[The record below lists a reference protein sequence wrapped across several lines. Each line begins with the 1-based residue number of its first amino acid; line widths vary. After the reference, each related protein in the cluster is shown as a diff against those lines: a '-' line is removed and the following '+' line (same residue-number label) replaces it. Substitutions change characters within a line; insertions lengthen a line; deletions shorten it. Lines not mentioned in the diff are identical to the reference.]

1 MKSNFDKFGIHKILN
16 SFNKYRYSSNNMNTC
31 YSLGKFNKSK
41 IKQKQKQFDLSL
53 IKPRKIIIEYQLTN
67 DCGIEKENKYMG
79 HNNYMGVYFNP
90 FNYSFNPKNRT

>member
-16 SFNKYRYSSNNMNTC
+16 S
-31 YSLGKFNKSK
+31 FNKSK

-67 DCGIEKENKYMG
+67 DCCIKKENKNMG
-79 HNNYMGVYFNP
+79 HNNYMGVSFNP
-90 FNYSFNPKNRT
+90 FNYSFNPKNRTSRNVYGALFIH